1 MGFETVVAQPFRAVI
16 AGLKP
21 CATTAMVL
29 ALSSAA
35 CGPSIDVAAA
45 LRLESVSTG
54 WVDVGPV
61 GSSNKLVPAVE
72 FTLKNAS
79 DRTLSPVQVNAV
91 FRRMGD
97 SSEWSNGMVTAA
109 GAAGLAPA
117 AATDR
122 LVIKGGAGYT
132 GTDGRWD
139 LLQNSKFVDATV
151 DVFAR
156 YGSRQWTRVGE
167 YRIARQIIER

>member
-1 MGFETVVAQPFRAVI
+1 MGFGTVVAQPVRAAI

-21 CATTAMVL
+21 RATTAILL
-29 ALSSAA
+29 ALSCGA
-35 CGPSIDVAAA
+35 CGPSIDVAAS

-79 DRTLSPVQVNAV
+79 DRTLAPVQVNAV
-91 FRRMGD
+91 FRRVGD

-109 GAAGLAPA
+109 GSAGLAPA

-139 LLQNSKFVDATV
+139 LLQ
-151 DVFAR
+151 
-156 YGSRQWTRVGE
+156 
-167 YRIARQIIER
+167 